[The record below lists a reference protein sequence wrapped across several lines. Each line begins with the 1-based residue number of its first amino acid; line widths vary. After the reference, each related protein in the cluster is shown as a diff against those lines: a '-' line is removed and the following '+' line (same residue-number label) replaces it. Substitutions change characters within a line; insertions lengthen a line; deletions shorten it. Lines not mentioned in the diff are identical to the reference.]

1 LLDFLAAFSDPAA
14 LPSVADEWRRLDE
27 AREMAY
33 THPWTQAVLRGLE
46 LEGYRRLSRHRQG
59 WLATHAGISIERE
72 IEALALLERTGQIR
86 LEGSRYRPAAVQA
99 VDTRSDPERARHLKA
114 YWTQTALER
123 LRAGHPGLF
132 AYNLS
137 AVSRVDLDRL
147 QEMQRAHYREMS
159 RVIAASE
166 APEQVVLYAA
176 QLLPLE
182 DA

>member
-1 LLDFLAAFSDPAA
+1 M
-14 LPSVADEWRRLDE
+14 RL
-27 AREMAY
+27 
-33 THPWTQAVLRGLE
+33 TV
-46 LEGYRRLSRHRQG
+46 
-59 WLATHAGISIERE
+59 
-72 IEALALLERTGQIR
+72 ERTGQIR